1 MGAGWGGGWDLSGF
15 LLSILRYRKS
25 KEKRS
30 QNSDREKEMKRQIY
44 ALGLQHEGPLWGLL

>member
-30 QNSDREKEMKRQIY
+30 QNSDREKEMKKQIY